1 MKTFSKSE
9 KDVLIIK
16 KNLREAIYKSGLNIT
31 KVAEKLGMSQCN
43 LSHILNPNKNATVS
57 VYIALAICEITRTN
71 VHAIIPSRFSKPKK
85 PKSSTKIKMSH
96 DNDKFIMLSGDHI
109 VINGQTVYRIK
120 ALQEFGIVKK
130 GELGGYIAKESNLSF
145 KEGSMSWV
153 AKEAV
158 VMDDAFVL
166 NHAHVT
172 DHAIVAGTTT
182 VKDSAIVGGSA
193 EINGNCFIMK
203 EAVVTGAAKLNGK
216 VVVTDTAIVMED
228 VSLNGE
234 IRVYGNATL
243 SSDIEI
249 NEKADIGFDIEDKND
264 FTIYENPIHPGH
276 VITASTKDDY
286 MCVHNF
292 DSGTR
297 ITGDGYYVL
306 EKIKQLYPVLESL
319 NGKNSPLGIGTVVD
333 VGDNR
338 KYNHDI
344 QTFYAKLIKQHE
356 MTSKIIRRSRAGV

>member
-9 KDVLIIK
+9 KDTLKIK
-16 KNLREAIYKSGLNIT
+16 ENLREVIYKSGLNIT
-31 KVAEKLGMSQCN
+31 KVAEKLGMTQGN
-43 LSHILNPNKNATVS
+43 LSQILSPTKNTTVS
-57 VYIALAICEITRTN
+57 VYVALAICEITKTN
-71 VHAIIPSRFSKPKK
+71 VHSILPNRRNKPKK
-85 PKSSTKIKMSH
+85 PKAPTKIKMSH
-96 DNDKFIMLSGDHI
+96 DNDKFVMLSGDYT

-120 ALQEFGIVKK
+120 ALQDFGIVKK

-145 KEGSMSWV
+145 KEGSMAWV
-153 AKEAV
+153 GKEAI
-158 VMDDAFVL
+158 VMDDASVL
-166 NHAHVT
+166 NHAIVT
-172 DHAIVAGTTT
+172 GTTT
-182 VKDSAIVGGSA
+182 VKDCAIVGGSA

-243 SSDIEI
+243 SGDIEI

-297 ITGDGYYVL
+297 ISGDGFYVL

-319 NGKNSPLGIGTVVD
+319 DGKNSPLGIGTVVD

-338 KYNHDI
+338 KYNHDM

-356 MTSKIIRRSRAGV
+356 TTSKIIRRSRAGV

>member
-9 KDVLIIK
+9 KDTLTIK

-31 KVAEKLGMSQCN
+31 KVAKKLGMSQCN
-43 LSHILNPNKNATVS
+43 LSHILNPNKNTTVS
-57 VYIALAICEITRTN
+57 IYNVLAICEITRTN
-71 VHAIIPSRFSKPKK
+71 VHSIIPSRHSKAKK
-85 PKSSTKIKMSH
+85 SKTFTKMKMSP
-96 DNDKFIMLSGDHI
+96 DNDKFIMMSGDYT

-120 ALQEFGIVKK
+120 ALKEFGIVKE

-145 KEGSMSWV
+145 KEGSMAWV
-153 AKEAV
+153 GKEAAI
-158 VMDDAFVL
+158 MDDASVL

-172 DHAIVAGTTT
+172 DHAIITGTTT
-182 VKDSAIVGGSA
+182 VKDCAIVGGNA

-228 VSLNGE
+228 VSLNGI
-234 IRVYGNATL
+234 IRVYGEAIL
-243 SSDIEI
+243 SGDTEIED
-249 NEKADIGFDIEDKND
+249 NADIGFNIENNED
-264 FTIYENPIHPGH
+264 FILYKNPIHSGH
-276 VITASTKDDY
+276 IITASTTNDY

-297 ITGDGYYVL
+297 ISGGSEYVL
-306 EKIKQLYPVLESL
+306 MKIKQLYPVLESL
-319 NGKNSPLGIGTVVD
+319 DGKNSPLGIGTVVD

-338 KYNHDI
+338 KYNYDM
-344 QTFYAKLIKQHE
+344 QTFYVNLIKQHK
-356 MTSKIIRRSRAGV
+356 MASTAIRRNRAGV

>member
-9 KDVLIIK
+9 KDTLKIK
-16 KNLREAIYKSGLNIT
+16 ENLREAIYKSGLTIT
-31 KVAEKLGMSQCN
+31 KVADKLGMTQGN
-43 LSHILNPNKNATVS
+43 LSQILSPTKNTTVS
-57 VYIALAICEITRTN
+57 VYVVLAICEITKTN
-71 VHAIIPSRFSKPKK
+71 VHSIIPNRSNKPKK
-85 PKSSTKIKMSH
+85 PKSPTKIKMSS
-96 DNDKFIMLSGDHI
+96 DNDKFIMLSDDHA
-109 VINGQTVYRIK
+109 VINGQTVYRIR
-120 ALQEFGIVKK
+120 ALKDFGIVKK

-145 KEGSMSWV
+145 KEGSVAWV

-158 VMDDAFVL
+158 IMDDASVL

-182 VKDSAIVGGSA
+182 VKDCAIVGGSA

-228 VSLNGE
+228 VSLNGM
-234 IRVYGNATL
+234 IRVYGEAIL
-243 SSDIEI
+243 SGDTEIEG
-249 NEKADIGFDIEDKND
+249 NADIGFNIENNED
-264 FTIYENPIHPGH
+264 FILYENPIHSGH
-276 VITASTKDDY
+276 VITASTTSDY

-297 ITGDGYYVL
+297 ISGGSEYVL
-306 EKIKQLYPVLESL
+306 MKIRQLYPVLESL

-338 KYNHDI
+338 KYNYDM
-344 QTFYAKLIKQHE
+344 QTFYANLIKQHK
-356 MTSKIIRRSRAGV
+356 MASTAIRRSRAGV

>member
-1 MKTFSKSE
+1 MKTFAKSE
-9 KDVLIIK
+9 KDTFEIK

-31 KVAEKLGMSQCN
+31 KVANKLGMTQGN
-43 LSHILNPNKNATVS
+43 LSQILSPTKNTTVS
-57 VYIALAICEITRTN
+57 VYVMLAICEITGTN
-71 VHAIIPSRFSKPKK
+71 IHSILPSKKVKAKK
-85 PKSSTKIKMSH
+85 PKAPTKLKMSL
-96 DNDKFIMLSGDHI
+96 DNKKYVMLANDTI
-109 VINGQTVYRIK
+109 TVNGQKVFRIK
-120 ALQEFGIVKK
+120 ALKDFGIVKK

-145 KEGSMSWV
+145 NEESWAWV
-153 AKEAV
+153 GKEAI
-158 VMDDAFVL
+158 VMDDASVL
-166 NHAHVT
+166 NHVHVT
-172 DHAIVAGTTT
+172 DYAIVAGTTT

-203 EAVVTGAAKLNGK
+203 EAVVTGSAKLNGK

-243 SSDIEI
+243 SGDIEI

-297 ITGDGYYVL
+297 IAGDGSYIL

-319 NGKNSPLGIGTVVD
+319 DGMNSPLGIGTVVD

-338 KYNHDI
+338 KYHHDM
-344 QTFYAKLIKQHE
+344 QTFYAKLINQHTV
-356 MTSKIIRRSRAGV
+356 TSKIIRRKRAGV

>member
-9 KDVLIIK
+9 KDTLKIK
-16 KNLREAIYKSGLNIT
+16 ENLREAIYKSGLNIT
-31 KVAEKLGMSQCN
+31 RVADKLGMTQGN
-43 LSHILNPNKNATVS
+43 LSQILSPTKNTTVS
-57 VYIALAICEITRTN
+57 VYVVLAICEITKTN
-71 VHAIIPSRFSKPKK
+71 VHSIFPNRRNKPKK
-85 PKSSTKIKMSH
+85 PKSPTKIKMSS
-96 DNDKFIMLSGDHI
+96 DNDKFVMLSNDHI

-145 KEGSMSWV
+145 KEGSMAWV
-153 AKEAV
+153 GKEAV
-158 VMDDAFVL
+158 VMDDASVL

-243 SSDIEI
+243 SGDIEI

-297 ITGDGYYVL
+297 ISGDGYYVL

-319 NGKNSPLGIGTVVD
+319 DGKNSPLGIGTVVD

-338 KYNHDI
+338 KYNHDM
-344 QTFYAKLIKQHE
+344 QTFYVKLIKQHE
-356 MTSKIIRRSRAGV
+356 TTSKIIRRSRAGV